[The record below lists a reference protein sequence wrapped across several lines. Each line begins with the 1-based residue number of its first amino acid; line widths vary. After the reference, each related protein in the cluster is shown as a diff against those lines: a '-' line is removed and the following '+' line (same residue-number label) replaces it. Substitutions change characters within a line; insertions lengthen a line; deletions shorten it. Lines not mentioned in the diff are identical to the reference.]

1 MTALNVTAC
10 SYAGTMFFGL
20 IGGRTAIPDL
30 DRLTELLDEAYRE
43 LAEAT
48 GVSLAGES

>member
-20 IGGRTAIPDL
+20 TAGRTAIPDL
-30 DRLTELLDEAYRE
+30 PVLTSYMDDAFLE
-43 LAEAT
+43 LAEAS
-48 GVSLAGES
+48 GVTVTP